1 MTYLI
6 HIDDMTFSP
15 DGSTGFIFTNLQGW
29 LGSPPMRT
37 SPDVYPNSDGAPLP
51 DKNNRAPRV
60 ITFDGALAGVS
71 EQDAA
76 ENFFDRFAALQS
88 SGVPIIFS
96 VERDW
101 GTRSCTVSLMD
112 SAEVTDL
119 GDGVVAA
126 VTAQFIAYDPVKYG
140 PAAILSTGLA
150 SGGGGLEYPLGSP
163 SGALYY
169 GANGD
174 LGRVTLSNEGTA
186 PVWPSVTVTGALTTG
201 FYVQR
206 LDTGQTVR
214 YDRVVPA
221 GSTVSVDFRTGE
233 VLVDGLSDGS
243 TYLTRYEFWSVG
255 PGESFEVQ
263 FNAIGGSSGTPTAEW
278 TDRDGYW

>member
-1 MTYLI
+1 MMI
-6 HIDDMTFSP
+6 EFAGITFNDTGRGWVFADLVDWYTLP
-15 DGSTGFIFTNLQGW
+15 DSKATNDPIPNGHGSFDPGTDWRSAAAISFTVGFIGSSQAECIAAVESLNAVGSTGTVAVLRVTDD
-29 LGSPPMRT
+29 LRVT
-37 SPDVYPNSDGAPLP
+37 S
-51 DKNNRAPRV
+51 RQ
-60 ITFDGALAGVS
+60 VS
-71 EQDAA
+71 V
-76 ENFFDRFAALQS
+76 RHI
-88 SGVPIIFS
+88 GVP
-96 VERDW
+96 DW
-101 GTRSCTVSLMD
+101 FGWD
-112 SAEVTDL
+112 QYEVHM
-119 GDGVVAA
+119 A
-126 VTAQFIAYDPVKYG
+126 VDVLAWDPVRYTD
-140 PAAILSTGLA
+140 PVVVSTGLA

-169 GANGD
+169 GANGS

-186 PVWPSVTVTGALTTG
+186 PVWPSVTVAGGLGAG
-201 FYVQR
+201 FFVQR

-221 GSTVSVDFRTGE
+221 GSTVAVDFRTGE

-243 TYLTRYEFWSVG
+243 TYLTRYEFWPVG